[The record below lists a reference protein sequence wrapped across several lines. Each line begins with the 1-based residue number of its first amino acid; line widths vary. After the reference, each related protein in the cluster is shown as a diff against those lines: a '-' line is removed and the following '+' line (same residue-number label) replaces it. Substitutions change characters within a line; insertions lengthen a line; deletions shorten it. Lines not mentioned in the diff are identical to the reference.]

1 MRYVRYTLAVGL
13 NDRETLK
20 PIADYETASKEI
32 AGRVAQLDL
41 GATITR
47 GTGVYKHERGD
58 VVIEE
63 TVVISVIDF
72 EGGAGAKLDALI
84 ASIKRDYNQESIAVM
99 VDKIESKLA

>member
-20 PIADYETASKEI
+20 PLANYETASTEI
-32 AGRVAQLDL
+32 AGRLAQLGV

-72 EGGAGAKLDALI
+72 EGTAGAKLDAFI
-84 ASIKRDYNQESIAVM
+84 ASVKRDYNQESIAVM
-99 VDKIESKLA
+99 IDNIESELR